1 MPFTLY
7 RHKSHLIKYEQQ
19 ICRELE
25 QVVNTHRRP
34 CLNGWPRELGEL
46 DPSPCS

>member
-19 ICRELE
+19 TCRELE